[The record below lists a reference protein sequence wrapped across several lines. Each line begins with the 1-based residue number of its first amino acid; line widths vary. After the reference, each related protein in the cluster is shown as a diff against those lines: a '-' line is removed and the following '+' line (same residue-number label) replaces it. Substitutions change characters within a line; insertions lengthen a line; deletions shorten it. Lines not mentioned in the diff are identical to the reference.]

1 MSRCLSF
8 TACLLL
14 AIITHGFA
22 QDTLADATW
31 HYAPAFESLRLDL
44 TAIPSISFGAN
55 LDVDFFE
62 QRIAAGEGY
71 LAGLRTGIDATILT
85 YDWYVPM
92 ATDRHLLLRGTRYD
106 GWTRYDAF
114 AGIAY
119 RKYEDLEITNQSN
132 RGLSKYTWVLKAG
145 VETSRVLWSP
155 ILGVHARIMLVYGEQ
170 LSKSLLDYIAS
181 IGFGLSLGWSRDHE
195 VISP

>member
-1 MSRCLSF
+1 MSRRFSF
-8 TACLLL
+8 SACLLL
-14 AIITHGFA
+14 AIVTHGFA

-31 HYAPAFESLRLDL
+31 HYAPAFEALRLDI
-44 TAIPSISFGAN
+44 TALPSISFGAN

-71 LAGLRTGIDATILT
+71 LAGVRTGIDATILT
-85 YDWYVPM
+85 YDWYMPM
-92 ATDRHLLLRGTRYD
+92 ATDRHLLIRGTRYD

-119 RKYEDLEITNQSN
+119 RTYEDMLATNQV
-132 RGLSKYTWVLKAG
+132 RPRPTRHTFVLKAG
-145 VETSRVLWSP
+145 VETSWILWSP

-181 IGFGLSLGWSRDHE
+181 IGVGLSLGWSRDHE